1 MKNKI
6 NFDNKSI
13 IKNEEIINLKVN
25 ESNEFINAN
34 NSDKDNKMHY
44 DKNKLMKY
52 ILFFILSI
60 QIFFMLIKYSNL
72 NKIKG
77 EKIIY
82 YKDESI
88 DLRKIYGIKRSVV
101 TEEKIFWKNNTVINI
116 TKIEEEIKSYE
127 NMQPTFT
134 NKEDLYKRENP
145 KVSLIIP
152 IYNQENF
159 IKKMYTC
166 IENQSLKEIEIIFVD
181 DFSSDNSSNV
191 IKELMDIDKRIVY
204 IKNQNNKGV
213 FYSRNI
219 GVINSKGQYVYCAD
233 VDDYI
238 LNDIL
243 IKSYITSITYD
254 LDILQFYVM
263 AGDFKNNVFWNVL
276 KYKSGIIRG
285 NQVKFVFF
293 EGTTRNTWDKFV
305 KRKVFIKSIG
315 FMDNK
320 FHNDKYVVYNDD
332 VSIFGLLKTAK
343 SYGFLEEIG
352 YIYNWAVSNSTTHK
366 YKEIQ
371 YTNSVFKSCFTI
383 MEYFYEQTNE
393 NFEKSAGL
401 SFFNKKV
408 YKVYLEQ
415 IKYLTEGFDY
425 IIKILDLFINSNFYY
440 DSDKKKLKLFKE
452 KILEVQKNKNKK

>member
-6 NFDNKSI
+6 NFDNKSN

-60 QIFFMLIKYSNL
+60 QIFFVLIKYSNL

-77 EKIIY
+77 EKIIN

-166 IENQSLKEIEIIFVD
+166 IEHQSLKEIEIIFVD

-191 IKELMDIDKRIVY
+191 IYLAIV
-204 IKNQNNKGV
+204 IKTKKML
-213 FYSRNI
+213 SA
-219 GVINSKGQYVYCAD
+219 K
-233 VDDYI
+233 
-238 LNDIL
+238 L
-243 IKSYITSITYD
+243 SY
-254 LDILQFYVM
+254 LLGRM
-263 AGDFKNNVFWNVL
+263 RK
-276 KYKSGIIRG
+276 KYK
-285 NQVKFVFF
+285 
-293 EGTTRNTWDKFV
+293 NT
-305 KRKVFIKSIG
+305 
-315 FMDNK
+315 
-320 FHNDKYVVYNDD
+320 
-332 VSIFGLLKTAK
+332 A
-343 SYGFLEEIG
+343 
-352 YIYNWAVSNSTTHK
+352 
-366 YKEIQ
+366 Q
-371 YTNSVFKSCFTI
+371 
-383 MEYFYEQTNE
+383 
-393 NFEKSAGL
+393 
-401 SFFNKKV
+401 
-408 YKVYLEQ
+408 
-415 IKYLTEGFDY
+415 
-425 IIKILDLFINSNFYY
+425 
-440 DSDKKKLKLFKE
+440 
-452 KILEVQKNKNKK
+452 

>member
-1 MKNKI
+1 M
-6 NFDNKSI
+6 
-13 IKNEEIINLKVN
+13 E
-25 ESNEFINAN
+25 
-34 NSDKDNKMHY
+34 
-44 DKNKLMKY
+44 
-52 ILFFILSI
+52 
-60 QIFFMLIKYSNL
+60 
-72 NKIKG
+72 
-77 EKIIY
+77 
-82 YKDESI
+82 
-88 DLRKIYGIKRSVV
+88 
-101 TEEKIFWKNNTVINI
+101 
-116 TKIEEEIKSYE
+116 
-127 NMQPTFT
+127 PTFT

-159 IKKMYTC
+159 IKKIYTC
-166 IENQSLKEIEIIFVD
+166 IEHQSLKEIEILFVD

-204 IKNQNNKGV
+204 IKNKNNKGV

-219 GVINSKGQYVYCAD
+219 GVINSKGEYVYCAD

-254 LDILQFYVM
+254 LDVLQFYVM

-285 NQVKFVFF
+285 FRVKFIFF

-305 KRKVFIKSIG
+305 KRKTFIKSID
-315 FMDNK
+315 FMNNK

-371 YTNSVFKSCFTI
+371 YTSSVFKSCFTI

-393 NFEKSAGL
+393 DYEKSAGL
-401 SFFNKKV
+401 NFFNKKV
-408 YKVYLEQ
+408 YNVYLEQ
-415 IKYLTEGFDY
+415 IKYLNEGFDY
-425 IIKILDLFINSNFYY
+425 IIKILDLYINSNFYY
-440 DSDKKKLKLFKE
+440 ESDKKKLKLFKE
-452 KILEVQKNKNKK
+452 KILEVQKNKK